1 MWPGGIA
8 VTRKE
13 WIQRARH
20 QLLEAGVETPRLDA
34 EVLTAYALGTD
45 RIQLYMYPEKEI
57 TKPEAERLQQLVK
70 RRASGEPVA
79 YLTGH
84 QEFMGLEFMVTPDVL
99 IPRPDTEILVETVIE
114 TFSAMRRENPSQ
126 KLMAAD
132 IGTGSGCI
140 AVSLAKVVPDLTV
153 LAVDNSPAALR
164 TATQNIRLN
173 GVEGRVLPLEGH
185 LLEPVQA
192 VLKKMGLQPASLHVI
207 VSNPPYLSDS
217 EMEAV
222 MGTSVAVEPKSALT
236 GGPEGL
242 DFYREITSKAQSL
255 LCGGGLLAYEI
266 GYSQG
271 KAVMDLLTLYG
282 FEQVNCLKD
291 LAGHDRVVTGKKTL
305 ADKH

>member
-1 MWPGGIA
+1 M
-8 VTRKE
+8 TRKE
-13 WIQRARH
+13 WIHQARH
-20 QLLEAGVETPRLDA
+20 QLLQAGIETPRLDA
-34 EVLTAYALGTD
+34 EVLTAFVLGTD

-57 TKPEAERLQQLVK
+57 MRPEAERLQQLVE

-84 QEFMGLEFMVTPDVL
+84 QEFMGLDFRVTPDVL

-114 TFSAMRRENPSQ
+114 TFSAMRRKNPSQ
-126 KLMAAD
+126 KLLAAD

-140 AVSLAKVVPDLTV
+140 AVSLAKMVSDLTV

-173 GVEGRVLPLEGH
+173 GVEGRVLPIEGH

-192 VLKKMGLQPASLHVI
+192 TLKKMGLQPASLHAV

-222 MGTSVAVEPKSALT
+222 TGTSAASEPKSALT

-242 DFYREITSKAQSL
+242 DFYREITSKAQPL
-255 LCGGGLLAYEI
+255 LRAGGLLAYEI
-266 GYSQG
+266 GYSQR
-271 KAVMDLLTLYG
+271 KVVMDLMTLYG

-291 LAGHDRVVTGKKTL
+291 LAGHDRVVTGKKAL
-305 ADKH
+305 ADTR